1 MRLLRSQLDSEAI
14 FRDSQT
20 IAKTV
25 VALPEYRNAG
35 CIMAYAP
42 TQNEVMANLITD
54 IAERDGKKVCLPR
67 IADKTMIEAVPKEN
81 HILLRNTFGIDE
93 PSFEV
98 KAIDPTMLDLVL
110 VPGVAFDRSGNR
122 IGFGKGYYDRFLR
135 LLRPD
140 CALIALAYDF
150 QVLDAIPY
158 DDRDTK
164 LHMIVTEKE
173 WIDCREN

>member
-1 MRLLRSQLDSEAI
+1 MRSLRSQMDNEAI
-14 FRDSQT
+14 LRDSRA

-42 TQNEVMANLITD
+42 IQNEVMASLITEL
-54 IAERDGKKVCLPR
+54 AERDGKKVCLPR

-81 HILLRNTFGIDE
+81 HPLLRNTFGINE
-93 PSFEV
+93 PSIEV

-150 QVLDAIPY
+150 QVLDAIPHN
-158 DDRDTK
+158 DADTK
-164 LHMIVTEKE
+164 VHTIVTEIE
-173 WIDCREN
+173 CIHCREC